1 MSRNLLLALACGL
14 AVVAAAQPTW
24 RFHLAFEDGA
34 GARDTIWMVYDTAA
48 TTGTFPYPGPNV
60 DTLLG
65 EGPVVVNDGQFHVF
79 LTNAL
84 GDTTRTNAYP
94 YFIYPSFDGTIIDA
108 INWTPPMTIRWDTSL
123 FHAPYLPYA
132 EGSFGLAF
140 LDGGYFFFH
149 SNTGNETGYSMLITD
164 SAFVNEDLDYL
175 FPIPVYFDADNTIGV
190 GEHQSAETALRLWP
204 NPAQRVVH
212 VQAPGSESG
221 GSACFGPDGCASSMW
236 STCPPMVHWM
246 FPRSIRAST
255 HPCPYPTKSRF
266 PWHIRKD
273 PLALQLPA

>member
-48 TTGTFPYPGPNV
+48 TTGTGPEPGPKV
-60 DTLLG
+60 DTVLG

-221 GSACFGPDGCASSMW
+221 EVLVSDLMGRRVLNVEHMPANGPLDVSSLHPGIYLIRVRTQQNHVFH
-236 STCPPMVHWM
+236 STFEKVP
-246 FPRSIRAST
+246 
-255 HPCPYPTKSRF
+255 
-266 PWHIRKD
+266 
-273 PLALQLPA
+273 